1 MNVSRSN
8 WEKLLARWCGMQT
21 TGEVKLICAVIA
33 DGIVDREKHPWF
45 FSGGGFDKYCR
56 TIGLD
61 PAFVLQQI
69 KRAEKHDA
77 QAVDA

>member
-8 WEKLLARWCGMQT
+8 WEKVLLRWCGMAP

-33 DGIVDREKHPWF
+33 DGIVERDKYPLF
-45 FSGGGFDKYCR
+45 FSGGGFDKYCK

-61 PAFVLQQI
+61 PDFVEQQI
-69 KRAEKHDA
+69 NRANMHVPEFA
-77 QAVDA
+77 E